1 MPPPRMAKRRRFMN
15 RKCSCFSRC
24 LCGSQHGGTVRDP
37 AFYPHFFSGLV
48 PSPWHPPWH
57 CKYRPCSMCCRQRSR
72 SVSWDCCTRR
82 TGVKRTVPLTP
93 ISASF
98 GLKHVSG
105 STYKMWARISNPT
118 GTTVSATLALY
129 DVSYNYITSVNKTSS
144 NTTISLDKNITLSSG
159 TYYLRLNYTADG
171 ANYSF
176 EKTYTI

>member
-1 MPPPRMAKRRRFMN
+1 MKKKAI
-15 RKCSCFSRC
+15 CII
-24 LCGSQHGGTVRDP
+24 L
-37 AFYPHFFSGLV
+37 ALV
-48 PSPWHPPWH
+48 MSLMVTLPVFADDSAEMQPE
-57 CKYRPCSMCCRQRSR
+57 RA
-72 SVSWDCCTRR
+72 
-82 TGVKRTVPLTP
+82 L

-129 DVSYNYITSVNKTSS
+129 DISYNYITSVNKTSS